1 VKRIIPLIVIVAL
14 AGAVPA
20 LAQQSGWIG
29 VSIADQP
36 DRGVLVRS
44 IEPNSPA
51 EKAGLKANDV
61 ILQFARQDVVGAM
74 QLTRL
79 VSETP
84 VGRTVDVTVRR
95 DNREQ
100 TLKVTTEKAPFTI
113 GGIRMQHPELSELGD
128 RIQHSIPRIDVIT
141 SAQTQQGI
149 RADSMTPQLRE
160 FFGVKTANGVLVASV
175 DAASPA
181 EKAGV
186 KAGDV
191 IIAVDGMNIANPS
204 DFQHAMTARN
214 GTASLKVIRDK
225 QERELR
231 IDRQ

>member
-1 VKRIIPLIVIVAL
+1 VKRIISLIFVVAL
-14 AGAVPA
+14 GGAVPA
-20 LAQQSGWIG
+20 FAQQSGWIG
-29 VSIADQP
+29 VSIAEQP

-84 VGRTVDVTVRR
+84 VGRTVDVTIRR

-100 TLKVTTEKAPFTI
+100 TLKVTTEKTPFTI
-113 GGIRMQHPELSELGD
+113 GGIRMQHPELSEPGE
-128 RIQHSIPRIDVIT
+128 RIQRSIPRIDVIT

-149 RADSMTPQLRE
+149 RADSLTPQLRE

-175 DAASPA
+175 DAGSTG

-191 IIAVDGMNIANPS
+191 ITAVDGMNIVNPS
-204 DFQHAMTARN
+204 DFQHAMTGRN
-214 GTASLKVIRDK
+214 GTASLKIVRDK

>member
-1 VKRIIPLIVIVAL
+1 LHSKAGGLVYRSPISLIEEFSCA
-14 AGAVPA
+14 ASNRTVP
-20 LAQQSGWIG
+20 
-29 VSIADQP
+29 P
-36 DRGVLVRS
+36 
-44 IEPNSPA
+44 

-113 GGIRMQHPELSELGD
+113 GGIRMQHPELSEPGE

-141 SAQTQQGI
+141 SAQTQQGHSCGLPD
-149 RADSMTPQLRE
+149 AQLRD
-160 FFGVKTANGVLVASV
+160 FFGVKTSNGVLVASV

-181 EKAGV
+181 ERGGVQAGGRDHCGGWHEHRQPIGLSTRHDCSQRNRFIEGNPRQ
-186 KAGDV
+186 AG
-191 IIAVDGMNIANPS
+191 
-204 DFQHAMTARN
+204 T
-214 GTASLKVIRDK
+214 
-225 QERELR
+225 
-231 IDRQ
+231 

>member
-1 VKRIIPLIVIVAL
+1 MKRIIPLIVIVAL

-84 VGRTVDVTVRR
+84 VGRTIDVTVRR

-100 TLKVTTEKAPFTI
+100 TLKVTTEKAPFTV

-160 FFGVKTANGVLVASV
+160 FFGVKTSNGVLVASV

-181 EKAGV
+181 ERGGV

-191 IIAVDGMNIANPS
+191 IISVDGMNIANPS

-214 GTASLKVIRDK
+214 GTAS
-225 QERELR
+225 
-231 IDRQ
+231 

>member
-100 TLKVTTEKAPFTI
+100 TLKVTTEKAPFTV

-191 IIAVDGMNIANPS
+191 IIAVDGMTIANPS